1 MLTLDAGN
9 VLLKPSDRRQWMHWL
24 KRVFRLGQRL
34 GNFSLHIK
42 LRRVGRFTHVY
53 ADAVGRLARFSC
65 RCRNIDWRD
74 AARDV
79 VRTLAIRLASQR
91 DRLVA
96 A

>member
-1 MLTLDAGN
+1 MLTLDTGN

-42 LRRVGRFTHVY
+42 LRRVGRFTHVH
-53 ADAVGRLARFSC
+53 ANAAGRSARFSYQC
-65 RCRNIDWRD
+65 HSCDWRD

-79 VRTLAIRLASQR
+79 VRTLAIRLANQR
-91 DRLVA
+91 DRLIA